1 MRCSTI
7 GSPARSLS
15 DLISRM
21 RCRAKKCVRKALG
34 AADIGNIGKP
44 SNAADALFG
53 SNPEGRE
60 RFGSGSALL
69 GLTIVPLWS
78 RPRALNQT
86 QIAARRIREIKS
98 DRLLDFP
105 RGET

>member
-1 MRCSTI
+1 M
-7 GSPARSLS
+7 
-15 DLISRM
+15 ISRM
-21 RCRAKKCVRKALG
+21 RCRAKKCVRKARG
-34 AADIGNIGKP
+34 AADIGYIGKP

-98 DRLLDFP
+98 DRLLGMSAAEVKT
-105 RGET
+105 R